1 MLSILENQTKSWS
14 FITDGLEK
22 YHYKGECR
30 SICHSWMELNNFN
43 FVIFLLLYIH
53 VLLGIILDPV
63 AELL

>member
-1 MLSILENQTKSWS
+1 
-14 FITDGLEK
+14 
-22 YHYKGECR
+22 
-30 SICHSWMELNNFN
+30 MELNNFN